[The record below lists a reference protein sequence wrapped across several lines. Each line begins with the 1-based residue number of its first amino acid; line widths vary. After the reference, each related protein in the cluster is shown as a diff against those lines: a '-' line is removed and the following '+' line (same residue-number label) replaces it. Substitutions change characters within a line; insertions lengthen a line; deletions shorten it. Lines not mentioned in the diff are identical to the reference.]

1 MKITDEREKNEIR
14 KMYRQAKNK
23 TQQIKILAQL
33 YDTSRAEILSVI
45 DTLPFEEMTSKQ
57 ERAVR
62 MYISGASHGQIAEEL
77 GITHGT
83 CVAWTAIA
91 AAWVKSRRIK
101 DKACPNR
108 THENQ
113 KNFLALKKK

>member
-14 KMYRQAKNK
+14 QIYRHAKNK

-33 YDTSRAEILSVI
+33 SDTSRAEILSVI

-62 MYISGASHGQIAEEL
+62 MYISGKSYGQIAEEL
-77 GITHGT
+77 GITHRT

-108 THENQ
+108 IQ
-113 KNFLALKKK
+113 KKFLSE

>member
-45 DTLPFEEMTSKQ
+45 DTLPFEEMT
-57 ERAVR
+57 
-62 MYISGASHGQIAEEL
+62 
-77 GITHGT
+77 
-83 CVAWTAIA
+83 
-91 AAWVKSRRIK
+91 KSEAKRS
-101 DKACPNR
+101 
-108 THENQ
+108 
-113 KNFLALKKK
+113 